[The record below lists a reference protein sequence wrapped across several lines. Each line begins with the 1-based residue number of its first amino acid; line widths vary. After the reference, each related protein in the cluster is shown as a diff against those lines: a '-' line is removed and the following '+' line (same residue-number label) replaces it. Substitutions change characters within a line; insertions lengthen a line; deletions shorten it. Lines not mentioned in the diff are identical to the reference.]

1 MKYRVKHVVEYVAL
15 RSVAALVQVV
25 PYRAAL
31 AIGWCL
37 ARLGF
42 HVIRFRRREAERR
55 IREVFGE
62 RFSNREIR
70 RIAWQ
75 SLRNL
80 IFTAVEIIRSPA
92 MTLETFRK
100 IADYEEIFSILRR
113 QQESGQGAVCAFPH
127 MGSWELAGRAML
139 LQGLPVFSVA
149 GKQRNP
155 LFDEY
160 LNATREKMGVPITMR
175 GASTLRTII
184 SRLKNG
190 GMLAVLPD
198 VRMRTD
204 AVKVGFL
211 GKEANVGAGMALFAR
226 HAGVPLYP
234 VIMRRIGW
242 ARHSGRIHPPIY
254 SDPAL
259 DKQADVQRMTQQV
272 MDIVTQAIYDDPGQW
287 FWYNKRWVLEPVEA
301 G

>member
-184 SRLKNG
+184 STR
-190 GMLAVLPD
+190 
-198 VRMRTD
+198 
-204 AVKVGFL
+204 
-211 GKEANVGAGMALFAR
+211 
-226 HAGVPLYP
+226 
-234 VIMRRIGW
+234 
-242 ARHSGRIHPPIY
+242 
-254 SDPAL
+254 
-259 DKQADVQRMTQQV
+259 
-272 MDIVTQAIYDDPGQW
+272 
-287 FWYNKRWVLEPVEA
+287 KRS
-301 G
+301 